1 MVVVLVGMASGTD
14 MCCFCTVSVVDLLV
28 CTVSGLIF
36 SFCIVSVA
44 DVFVCTV
51 SGADMLECDIALT
64 KDLRLILLHESWL
77 GEITDAKNKLD
88 PTKKKTR
95 SDYNLLLMNP
105 FFT

>member
-1 MVVVLVGMASGTD
+1 MWLTSSLVL
-14 MCCFCTVSVVDLLV
+14 FQ
-28 CTVSGLIF
+28 GLIF

-64 KDLRLILLHESWL
+64 KDLRLILLYESWL

-95 SDYNLLLMNP
+95 SDYNLPIMNP
-105 FFT
+105 FDTLSFCFRKDSLISSIWDLKYF